1 MRELITNGVN
11 QTCSG
16 VSQSVLTSMEVE
28 GSFLGFIRMSWT
40 PNSVAGEAAGEL
52 DSEHLIGWE
61 AGLETG

>member
-1 MRELITNGVN
+1 
-11 QTCSG
+11 
-16 VSQSVLTSMEVE
+16 MEVE
-28 GSFLGFIRMSWT
+28 GSFLGSVRMSWT